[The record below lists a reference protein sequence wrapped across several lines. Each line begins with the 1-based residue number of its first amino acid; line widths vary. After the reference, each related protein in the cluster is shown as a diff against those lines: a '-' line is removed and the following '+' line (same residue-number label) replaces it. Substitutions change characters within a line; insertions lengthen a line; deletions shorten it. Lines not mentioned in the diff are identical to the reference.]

1 MGARGRAGAAADH
14 GGHAGDQRL
23 FRLLRTDPVNMGI
36 DPAGG
41 DDLAFGGN
49 HFRRG
54 ADGDGDVGLDIGI
67 AGFADGE
74 DPPVLHAD
82 IGLDD
87 PPVINDQR
95 VGEHQVDTV
104 GGQHLSLT
112 HPVADH
118 FAAAEFDLFSVGG
131 QIIFHLDPQLGI
143 GQAHLVADGGAEHI
157 GIGLA

>member
-1 MGARGRAGAAADH
+1 MVAWVPAAGPVPPPTMVVTPETSASSACC
-14 GGHAGDQRL
+14 G
-23 FRLLRTDPVNMGI
+23 TDPVNMGI

-67 AGFADGE
+67 TGFADGE

-87 PPVINDQR
+87 PQ
-95 VGEHQVDTV
+95 
-104 GGQHLSLT
+104 
-112 HPVADH
+112 
-118 FAAAEFDLFSVGG
+118 
-131 QIIFHLDPQLGI
+131 
-143 GQAHLVADGGAEHI
+143 
-157 GIGLA
+157 